1 MDEFNDDEIID
12 LEEEFLEEEFDESNL
27 DDEELVDTSI
37 EAPNVSN
44 IQLNNKKTN
53 NVLNAARKPETIKN
67 AFNGAKNPNMMKNAF
82 NKDKTTQDK
91 LNNLG
96 NKNRSFPPLGGASNF
111 HSEEENDNTVKNKVT
126 KKAGGAAV
134 TAATGGALHG
144 KAAEEVAGV
153 ATKALKKVW
162 NIYKKKLIIGAAII
176 GAILL
181 ILVVIFSGAA
191 DDSGMGKATHGYMT
205 GEMTEDELLDQLI
218 YYGYCND
225 KTDCKKKGVYRFYQK
240 VKTVYDEY
248 KQACG
253 TTVENDKPCG
263 VTINTGLIIET
274 INYYRDASGSF
285 DFFSGDN
292 DEEDANIFSKIGNY
306 FERKRQMNDMLD
318 DVEKLALA
326 QAEFV
331 EESCGS
337 TKKKFYQISFN
348 KYISYLKYGDT
359 SSHPNYDG
367 KPLMIENDTCQG
379 PKNDYIKTEYE
390 QNNSTTGPNLI
401 SGSGIGVEIVNYALQ
416 FVGNPYVWGGTD
428 LINGT
433 DCSGFTMRVMEH
445 FGFNIPR
452 TSGEQLHGGT
462 LIGTNI
468 ESALPGDLIIY
479 EGHVAIY
486 MGDNKIV
493 HASNKKPYPEGGIKV
508 SNDAGYKPI
517 KGIVRYWS

>member
-1 MDEFNDDEIID
+1 MDDFNDDEIID
-12 LEEEFLEEEFDESNL
+12 LEEELL
-27 DDEELVDTSI
+27 DDEELILDDQEIDESSI
-37 EAPNVSN
+37 EEPNFSN
-44 IQLNNKKTN
+44 QKTNIPNRNQQLNNNSPNIMKNNALNTSKK
-53 NVLNAARKPETIKN
+53 
-67 AFNGAKNPNMMKNAF
+67 PNMMNNAT
-82 NKDKTTQDK
+82 NKSTIDK
-91 LNNLG
+91 LNSLG
-96 NKNRSFPPLGGASNF
+96 NKNRSFPPIGGASNF
-111 HSEEENDNTVKNKVT
+111 HSEEQNDNTSGVGEQVQ
-126 KKAGGAAV
+126 KKAGGAAL

-153 ATKALKKVW
+153 ATQALKKVW

-240 VKTVYDEY
+240 LKTVYDEY

-292 DEEDANIFSKIGNY
+292 EEEDANIFSKIGNY

-318 DVEKLALA
+318 AVEKLALA

-337 TKKKFYQISFN
+337 TKKNFYQISFN

-367 KPLMIENDTCQG
+367 KPLVIENDTCQG

-390 QNNSTTGPNLI
+390 QNNPTTGPNSI

-479 EGHVAIY
+479 EGHVALY

-493 HASNKKPYPEGGIKV
+493 HASNKNPYPEGGIKV